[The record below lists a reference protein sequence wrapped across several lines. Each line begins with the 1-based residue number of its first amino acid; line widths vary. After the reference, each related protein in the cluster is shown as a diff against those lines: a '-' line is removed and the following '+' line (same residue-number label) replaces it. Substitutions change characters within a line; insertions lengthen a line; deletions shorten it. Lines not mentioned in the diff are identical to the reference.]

1 MTEPLPSPSIES
13 SITAFYR
20 ASHRAGER
28 GFSLLKFLLLLVVLF
43 IIAAGAGA
51 MWVRSDV
58 NRPVAHPSAERI
70 ITIEP
75 GTGAAAVV
83 AKLSEAG
90 IVRHPIPLRVYLR
103 LTGRSGGL
111 RAVVPISEA
120 IHEPIGQ

>member
-1 MTEPLPSPSIES
+1 MTEPLSSPSIEL
-13 SITAFYR
+13 SI
-20 ASHRAGER
+20 ASDRTSPRAGER

-83 AKLSEAG
+83 AKLNEAG

-103 LTGRSGGL
+103 LTGR
-111 RAVVPISEA
+111 
-120 IHEPIGQ
+120 